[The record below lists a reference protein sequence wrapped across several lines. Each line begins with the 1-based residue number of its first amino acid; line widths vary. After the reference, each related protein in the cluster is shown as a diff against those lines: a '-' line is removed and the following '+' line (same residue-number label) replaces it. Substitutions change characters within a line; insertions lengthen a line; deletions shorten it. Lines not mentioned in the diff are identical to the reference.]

1 MNEAGFIHLT
11 SPNPGAGGLFIRV
24 TEIQLITPRGAGSDL
39 WFLHGLEVVGG
50 CYAVAESPAQVMRRI
65 LD

>member
-24 TEIQLITPRGAGSDL
+24 TEIRLITPRGAGSDL
-39 WFLHGLEVVGG
+39 WLLHDPEVGG
-50 CYAVAESPAQVMRRI
+50 CCAVAESPAQVMRRI